1 MPLSSWLA
9 FFLASYFLKCVC
21 VEVVGGGVESMM
33 FRGYCLDKLTDCA

>member
-21 VEVVGGGVESMM
+21 VEVGGGVESMM

>member
-21 VEVVGGGVESMM
+21 VEGGGFESMM